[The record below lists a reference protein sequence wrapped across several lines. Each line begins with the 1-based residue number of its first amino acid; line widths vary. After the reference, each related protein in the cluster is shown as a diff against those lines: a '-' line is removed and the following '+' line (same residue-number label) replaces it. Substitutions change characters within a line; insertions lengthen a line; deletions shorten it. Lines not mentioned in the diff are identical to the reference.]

1 MKSNRFKFIAGS
13 LAIALVLT
21 VAAVSETAGHHGFHG
36 RGDGMFGGPGFGFMA
51 HYLDLTDAQKDQAKQ
66 IMTSEKTTFRP
77 LMQQMRQNRLQERQL
92 VEAGTFD
99 QAQAQALATQQ
110 SQTVAQLTV
119 ERLRTQSQLYQ
130 ILTPDQK
137 TKLNDFLDKRAQR
150 FQQHQ
155 QQQPDQQQSQP
166 SNQ

>member
-1 MKSNRFKFIAGS
+1 
-13 LAIALVLT
+13 
-21 VAAVSETAGHHGFHG
+21 
-36 RGDGMFGGPGFGFMA
+36 
-51 HYLDLTDAQKDQAKQ
+51 
-66 IMTSEKTTFRP
+66 
-77 LMQQMRQNRLQERQL
+77 MQQMRQNRLQERQL